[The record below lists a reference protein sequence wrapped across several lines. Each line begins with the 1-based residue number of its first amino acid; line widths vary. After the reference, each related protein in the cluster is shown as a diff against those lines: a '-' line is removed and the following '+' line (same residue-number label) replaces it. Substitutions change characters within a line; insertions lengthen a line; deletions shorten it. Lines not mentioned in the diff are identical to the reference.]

1 MKLLTAQQMRELD
14 RLATERYGVPSL
26 HLMEHAALQVV
37 RAIEEEHG
45 PLAGR
50 RIVVFAGKGNN
61 GGDAL
66 AAARLLLNRK
76 AEVEVL
82 LLVMGKDLSGDAAV
96 QFGACRELPL
106 AIREAADLPA
116 IKEALTRAELAV
128 DGLFGTGLKSTLT
141 GVARAAVEALN
152 GARLQ
157 GVVAIDLP
165 SGVEADTGA
174 VLGAAVRATT
184 TVTLA
189 LPKRGLF
196 LYPGAGYVGKLRV
209 ADIGIP
215 APLLD
220 EAPAEVVVTEEGE
233 VAKLLKPF
241 PPDVHK
247 GQRGHLLVVAGSLG
261 KTGAAVMTARGA
273 LRCGAGLVTVA
284 VPASLQPLVAQQ
296 IMEAMTL
303 PLAET
308 KDRTLAPEALEP
320 ILQALE
326 GKDALAIGPGL
337 STHPET
343 GDLVRVLL
351 TRVRR
356 PVVLD
361 ADGLNALAG
370 APEILKQMPSPCI
383 LTPHPGEMGG
393 LMGTGAAAVQGDR
406 LGVAREFA
414 LRWGVYVVLKG
425 AHTVLAMPDGRLRIN
440 PTGGPG
446 MATGGTGDVLT
457 GMLGALLVQGFS
469 PEEAMTAGVYLHGRA
484 GELAEAAYGDRGMV
498 AGDLIE
504 RIPDSLRCLSGR
516 R

>member
-1 MKLLTAQQMRELD
+1 MREID
-14 RLATERYGVPSL
+14 RLATERHGVPSL
-26 HLMEHAALQVV
+26 DLMENAALEVV
-37 RAIEEEHG
+37 RAIEEEYG
-45 PLAGR
+45 SLAGR
-50 RIVVFAGKGNN
+50 RIVVLAGKGNN

-66 AAARLLLNRK
+66 AVARLLLNRK
-76 AEVEVL
+76 AEVKVF
-82 LLVMGKDLSGDAAV
+82 LLVKGEDLAGDAAV
-96 QFGACRELPL
+96 QWGKCRDLPL
-106 AIREAADLPA
+106 AVREAVDQSAVEAALARAD
-116 IKEALTRAELAV
+116 LAV
-128 DGLFGTGLKSTLT
+128 DGLFGTGLKSPLT
-141 GVARAAVEALN
+141 GVARSVVEALN

-165 SGVEADTGA
+165 SGVDADSGA
-174 VLGAAVRATT
+174 VLGAAVHATT

-233 VAKLLKPF
+233 VADLLKPF

-247 GQRGHLLVVAGSLG
+247 GRRGHLLVVAGSLG

-284 VPASLQPLVAQQ
+284 VPATLQPLVAQQ

-326 GKDALAIGPGL
+326 GKDVLAIGPGL
-337 STHPET
+337 STHTET
-343 GDLVRVLL
+343 VDLVRALL
-351 TRVRR
+351 PRVRG

-361 ADGLNALAG
+361 ADSLNALAG
-370 APEILKQMPSPCI
+370 APEILRQMPSPCL
-383 LTPHPGEMGG
+383 LTPHPGEMGR
-393 LMGTGAAAVQGDR
+393 LMGAGAAAVQGDR
-406 LGVAREFA
+406 LGTARAFA

-425 AHTVLAMPDGRLRIN
+425 AHTVMAMPDGRLRIN

-457 GMLGALLVQGFS
+457 GMLGALLAQGFS
-469 PEEAMTAGVYLHGRA
+469 PEEAMTAGVYLHGKA
-484 GELAEAAYGDRGMV
+484 GELAEAAYGERGMV

-504 RIPDSLRCLSGR
+504 QIPEAILRCLSCR